1 MVICVPS
8 QMSTVGLALNRTNF
22 ETHII
27 KPSPFFAGVYET
39 VNGKSLDFEVCFVN
53 DFFED
58 YSAL

>member
-53 DFFED
+53 DFF
-58 YSAL
+58 